1 MNSLNCMNQKIKIF
15 MQMCFAVL
23 VIMTVM
29 VLPVR
34 AKETETAGAS
44 LGKETE
50 MEDAISFYASAV
62 EGWVQTADGRWW
74 YQYNDGSWPKTS
86 WRKIN
91 GSWYY
96 FDSNGYW
103 GDNNVHES
111 GSLKGIDV
119 SQWQGNIDWQAV
131 KDDGIQFALIR
142 LGHGI
147 HELDTYYQRNMQ
159 NANAAGIP
167 VGVYFY
173 STAKS
178 EEEAIADAQFVISNM
193 KGYLVSYPVVIDLE
207 DSSQASL
214 SKTQLGKIAKAYC
227 DEIHAAGYTP
237 MLYCNE
243 NWYRNH
249 IDISQITDV
258 EMWVARYGGTYS
270 TSIPRGI
277 WQCCSTGRVNG
288 IGGDVDIDFGYKD
301 YTQIVTPRT
310 DYAEGYVM
318 TEGIW
323 VKDGHG
329 WWYRYFAGGY
339 PANTWKNI
347 RGNWYWFDADGYM
360 ETGWHL
366 IDGTWYYFNSS
377 GAMVTGWQ
385 LIGNTWYYM
394 DGSGAMA
401 TGWCLIGG
409 TWYYFNGSGAME
421 TGWHLI
427 DGTWY
432 YFNGSSGAMTT
443 GWQLIGNTW
452 YYLGTDGKMVT
463 GLTTVTGAI
472 YYLESSGAMATGWR
486 QIDGIWYYFNGS
498 GAAHIG
504 WLYQGNTWYYL
515 NADGKMM
522 TGWQT
527 IGDSKYYLYGSGA
540 MAVGRAQV
548 DGVEYD
554 FGTDGRCRE

>member
-1 MNSLNCMNQKIKIF
+1 MNRLNCMNQKIKIF

-178 EEEAIADAQFVISNM
+178 EEEAYCRCAIC
-193 KGYLVSYPVVIDLE
+193 YL
-207 DSSQASL
+207 
-214 SKTQLGKIAKAYC
+214 
-227 DEIHAAGYTP
+227 
-237 MLYCNE
+237 
-243 NWYRNH
+243 
-249 IDISQITDV
+249 
-258 EMWVARYGGTYS
+258 
-270 TSIPRGI
+270 
-277 WQCCSTGRVNG
+277 
-288 IGGDVDIDFGYKD
+288 
-301 YTQIVTPRT
+301 
-310 DYAEGYVM
+310 
-318 TEGIW
+318 
-323 VKDGHG
+323 
-329 WWYRYFAGGY
+329 
-339 PANTWKNI
+339 
-347 RGNWYWFDADGYM
+347 
-360 ETGWHL
+360 
-366 IDGTWYYFNSS
+366 
-377 GAMVTGWQ
+377 
-385 LIGNTWYYM
+385 
-394 DGSGAMA
+394 
-401 TGWCLIGG
+401 
-409 TWYYFNGSGAME
+409 
-421 TGWHLI
+421 
-427 DGTWY
+427 
-432 YFNGSSGAMTT
+432 
-443 GWQLIGNTW
+443 
-452 YYLGTDGKMVT
+452 
-463 GLTTVTGAI
+463 
-472 YYLESSGAMATGWR
+472 
-486 QIDGIWYYFNGS
+486 
-498 GAAHIG
+498 
-504 WLYQGNTWYYL
+504 
-515 NADGKMM
+515 
-522 TGWQT
+522 
-527 IGDSKYYLYGSGA
+527 
-540 MAVGRAQV
+540 
-548 DGVEYD
+548 
-554 FGTDGRCRE
+554 